1 MPNLSAVNASIF
13 TCSHQNDG
21 ATNNLRN
28 IPSHDEL
35 TCTKHT
41 VDDSIVDF
49 LASEFIANHK
59 KILDEVFTYLN
70 NINNIKP
77 KDIKNDAK
85 ITGSISSLK
94 ESFDFQH
101 KRLSCLRERVYGNYI
116 YDECRPKENLTI
128 EGRDEYIGALG
139 AYAKTIEAFND
150 RMYSMQYVFV
160 KEIQKQQI
168 GELKGHGVVHN
179 DVRQWNCGNVVPC
192 LPSMG
197 DDSDLECG

>member
-1 MPNLSAVNASIF
+1 MLNLSAVNTSIF
-13 TCSHQNDG
+13 TYSHQNDG

-28 IPSHDEL
+28 IPSYDEL

-41 VDDSIVDF
+41 VDESIVDF
-49 LASEFIANHK
+49 LASKFIANHE

-70 NINNIKP
+70 NINNIKLN
-77 KDIKNDAK
+77 DIKNDAK

-94 ESFDFQH
+94 ESFDIQH
-101 KRLSCLRERVYGNYI
+101 DHLFCLRERVYGTYI
-116 YDECRPKENLTI
+116 DDECRPKENLTI

-150 RMYSMQYVFV
+150 RMYLMQYIFV
-160 KEIQKQQI
+160 LEIKNQQI
-168 GELKGHGVVHN
+168 GELNGHGVVHN
-179 DVRQWNCGNVVPC
+179 DVHQWNCGYVVPC
-192 LPSMG
+192 LPSID